1 MYTATFVAAA
11 AALLSHV
18 EALNIL
24 ITNADGFGTA
34 SVRELYRQ
42 MTSIGHN
49 CYVVASV
56 AAQTG
61 AGLHAEFTTN
71 PRLDA
76 DGDWGLVKA
85 GAPSLG
91 TDPTDNHIWYY
102 NGTATAQVL
111 VALDYIYPTISR
123 LEAPDLVIS
132 GPNSGSNSGAFL
144 ETLSGAMAAT
154 YVAIERGIP
163 AMAFW
168 TGNEATVYSSLNTST
183 KAGLQDPATIN
194 ARLASNLVQA
204 FISKANGDRVLP
216 EGYGVTVD
224 LPYITSET
232 SDECTNPPFVLTR
245 ATQDVGVKVA
255 YNHKSGVFN
264 RMHTDTGYK
273 QFEATNTVSTVA
285 PKCLSAVTVFSLD
298 YDASH
303 RRQCFNL
310 ADVTAIIPVLVHS
323 NGTTPLTGGLG
334 ANASIAGNSSSQPP
348 TPVEAPPP
356 SGQTAVT
363 SIATLAQGSVN
374 LLVLGFVV
382 GMTLL

>member
-1 MYTATFVAAA
+1 MVAVS

-18 EALNIL
+18 EGLNIL
-24 ITNADGFGTA
+24 ITNDDGFGTA

-42 MTSIGHN
+42 MTFLGHN

-56 AAQTG
+56 TAQTS
-61 AGLHAEFTTN
+61 AGLHAELTTN
-71 PRLDA
+71 PRLDK

-102 NGTATAQVL
+102 NGTSTAQVL
-111 VALDYIYPTISR
+111 VALDYIFPTICG

-144 ETLSGAMAAT
+144 QAISGAMGAT
-154 YVAIERGIP
+154 YVAVERGIP

-168 TGNEATVYSSLNTST
+168 TGNDATAYSLLNSST

-194 ARLASNLVQA
+194 ARLASNLAQA

-216 EGYGVTVD
+216 QGYGVTVD

-245 ATQDVGVKVA
+245 STPDVDVKVA
-255 YNHKSGVFN
+255 YDHKSGVFN
-264 RMHTDTGYK
+264 RMHTDAGHN
-273 QFEATNTVSTVA
+273 QFEATNTVSTIN
-285 PKCLSAVTVFSLD
+285 PKCLSAVTVFALD
-298 YDASH
+298 YDAAR

-310 ADVTAIIPVLVHS
+310 AGVEAIIPVLVHS
-323 NGTTPLTGGLG
+323 NGSAPLVGGLG
-334 ANASIAGNSSSQPP
+334 ANASIMGNSSQPP
-348 TPVEAPPP
+348 TVVVTSPP
-356 SGQTAVT
+356 SAQTAVT
-363 SIATLAQGSVN
+363 SIATLVQLSISSS
-374 LLVLGFVV
+374 VLGLAV
-382 GMTLL
+382 GLILS